1 MSLGSTRRMKCG
13 IFCTEEQHDFVAG
26 AAYVAGADGHY
37 GVAGAGFAE
46 QEFDAVLHGAEI
58 VDVFVAGLAD
68 GGGQGFAGYAGNGL
82 LAGGVDV
89 GEDEN
94 VGEIERE
101 GEFAPEMLG
110 ARIAMRLEKY

>member
-1 MSLGSTRRMKCG
+1 
-13 IFCTEEQHDFVAG
+13 
-26 AAYVAGADGHY
+26 
-37 GVAGAGFAE
+37 
-46 QEFDAVLHGAEI
+46 
-58 VDVFVAGLAD
+58 
-68 GGGQGFAGYAGNGL
+68 L